1 MKLEDIYKKIEALDE
16 ALTETASASINMTGD
31 TAEDVIKLMKAV
43 KGEPVDMDKAH
54 DHDAPLP
61 KMKTMPPMGPIGPK
75 DDMAMLRDIVKGKEE
90 AEPEVE
96 GDYANEPDEKYQD
109 HHYMTKDIAG
119 GHDHGQKKSY
129 PKVAGGDN
137 PMALEDEIK
146 AELSAALA
154 EKMSEGK
161 DCGCDEHDDHA
172 KCEDDCHCDETI
184 AEGEEKKVQLPSG
197 KEIKK
202 CHDDGMSKADIVKK
216 YVEAGCKKEEIEK
229 LYASSCM

>member
-43 KGEPVDMDKAH
+43 KGEPVDMDKSY
-54 DHDAPLP
+54 DHDRPLP
-61 KMKTMPPMGPIGPK
+61 TMKTMPPMGPIGPK

-172 KCEDDCHCDETI
+172 KCEDDCHCDESI

>member
-1 MKLEDIYKKIEALDE
+1 
-16 ALTETASASINMTGD
+16 
-31 TAEDVIKLMKAV
+31 
-43 KGEPVDMDKAH
+43 
-54 DHDAPLP
+54 
-61 KMKTMPPMGPIGPK
+61 
-75 DDMAMLRDIVKGKEE
+75 MLRDIVKGKEE

-96 GDYANEPDEKYQD
+96 GDYAMSLMKIPRSR
-109 HHYMTKDIAG
+109 HMTKDIAG
-119 GHDHGQKKSY
+119 GIHGQKKSY

-172 KCEDDCHCDETI
+172 KCEDDCHCDESI